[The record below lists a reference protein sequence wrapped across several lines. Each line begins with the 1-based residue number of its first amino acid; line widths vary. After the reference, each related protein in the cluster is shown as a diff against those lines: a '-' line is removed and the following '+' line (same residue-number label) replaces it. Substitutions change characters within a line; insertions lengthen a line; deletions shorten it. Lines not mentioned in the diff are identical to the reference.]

1 MINISNAT
9 IVNVSSL
16 LAISDDILSMGI
28 YSTGKAARERYHT
41 IIGKEEIKRMKKNDD
56 DESNNNNNDSN
67 NNIIIREEEGQN
79 NKNNS
84 NTAAIKT
91 LNYAPGP
98 LETDMAK
105 EIRKKADELDVDL
118 KPHFQKK
125 LLDSYDSAMKLIR
138 VIDKNEFDTGSH
150 IDYYDLH

>member
-9 IVNVSSL
+9 IVNISSL

-41 IIGKEEIKRMKKNDD
+41 IIGKEEIKRIKKKD
-56 DESNNNNNDSN
+56 DESYSN
-67 NNIIIREEEGQN
+67 NNIIIREEEEGQN

-98 LETDMAK
+98 LETDMAN

>member
-1 MINISNAT
+1 
-9 IVNVSSL
+9 
-16 LAISDDILSMGI
+16 MG
-28 YSTGKAARERYHT
+28 T
-41 IIGKEEIKRMKKNDD
+41 IIGKEEIKRIKKKD
-56 DESNNNNNDSN
+56 DESYNNNH
-67 NNIIIREEEGQN
+67 G
-79 NKNNS
+79 
-84 NTAAIKT
+84 TAAIKT

-150 IDYYDLH
+150 IDYYDLP